1 MKKACASILIL
12 LTGTLSVQAQ
22 FYELGF
28 GGAGSVFHGDVGA
41 VGTKAQGL
49 YGFLPNQPLGVI
61 TLRRQFDWHWS
72 TRLNYT
78 RGYVGA
84 ADAWAKDDFKLARDI
99 AVRTEINE
107 LSFMTEFN
115 FWPYGTGTKYA
126 QSFYVFSGIGIT
138 GYNPQGEFNQEWI
151 DLRPLGTEGQ
161 QTELKNE
168 LFYGN
173 STITIPFGIG
183 FRKSLARDWS
193 LSTEVGWR
201 RYGSDYMDD
210 TSGDYVD
217 AAQLADLRNETS
229 AYFSNPGNV
238 SYSSGLAR
246 GNVNTRDWS
255 IFAGITIF
263 YNLSPRDERCS
274 GF

>member
-84 ADAWAKDDFKLARDI
+84 AEAC
-99 AVRTEINE
+99 T
-107 LSFMTEFN
+107 
-115 FWPYGTGTKYA
+115 
-126 QSFYVFSGIGIT
+126 
-138 GYNPQGEFNQEWI
+138 
-151 DLRPLGTEGQ
+151 
-161 QTELKNE
+161 
-168 LFYGN
+168 
-173 STITIPFGIG
+173 
-183 FRKSLARDWS
+183 
-193 LSTEVGWR
+193 
-201 RYGSDYMDD
+201 
-210 TSGDYVD
+210 
-217 AAQLADLRNETS
+217 
-229 AYFSNPGNV
+229 
-238 SYSSGLAR
+238 
-246 GNVNTRDWS
+246 
-255 IFAGITIF
+255 
-263 YNLSPRDERCS
+263 
-274 GF
+274 